1 MDKATLVKTIAYRMG
16 NVKGQDTAIDFE
28 LALSI
33 ERLEGQ
39 EFVPWFLLSE
49 NNFFEGTAQENRIPV
64 PRGFIREYE
73 EGSLY
78 LRRVDGTGKCLIKKS
93 QDQLLNYEGMTGEP
107 SHYSLTNQYFR
118 IYPVPQEDF
127 KVELLFYRKSSTL
140 NVEDN
145 PWYEYAAELLVAETI
160 WAMLSA
166 RRDKMADYWKIVAAD
181 QMRRLTILD
190 AERRLANQEIFMG
203 GDD

>member
-16 NVKGQDTAIDFE
+16 NVKGQDAAIEIE
-28 LALSI
+28 LALSVA
-33 ERLEGQ
+33 RLEGQ

-49 NNFFEGTAQENRIPV
+49 NNFFEGTAQENRIPI

-78 LRRVDGTGKCLIKKS
+78 LRRTDGTGKCLVKKS
-93 QDQLLNYEGMTGEP
+93 QDQLLKYEGLTGEP

-127 KVELLFYRKSSTL
+127 KVELLFYRKSDTL
-140 NVEDN
+140 NVDDN

-166 RRDKMADYWKIVAAD
+166 RRDKMADYWKQVAGD
-181 QMRRLTILD
+181 QMRRLMILD